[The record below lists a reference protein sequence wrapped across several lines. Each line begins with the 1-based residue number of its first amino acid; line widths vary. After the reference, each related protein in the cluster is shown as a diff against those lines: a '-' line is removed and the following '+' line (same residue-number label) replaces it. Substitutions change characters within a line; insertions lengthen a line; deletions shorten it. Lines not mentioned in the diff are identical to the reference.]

1 MFILQYTLF
10 FFFQLLGHLLVVA
23 RKVAKEVGL
32 ADGYRVTI
40 NDGVNGGQSVY
51 HLHVHVMGGRQMGW
65 PPG

>member
-1 MFILQYTLF
+1 
-10 FFFQLLGHLLVVA
+10 LLGHLLLVA

-32 ADGYRVTI
+32 EDGFRITI
-40 NDGVNGGQSVY
+40 NDGVNGGQAVY